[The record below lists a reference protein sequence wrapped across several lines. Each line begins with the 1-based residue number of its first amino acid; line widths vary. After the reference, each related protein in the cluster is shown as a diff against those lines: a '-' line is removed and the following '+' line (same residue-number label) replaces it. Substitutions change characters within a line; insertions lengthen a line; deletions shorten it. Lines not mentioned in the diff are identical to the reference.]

1 MPKTSTKFTDTPA
14 LYGHAC
20 NCRRGQERDN
30 CPACEGTGHRIDFA
44 SIRARRAPLVL
55 DLSSPAVLEKFLH
68 RNR

>member
-1 MPKTSTKFTDTPA
+1 MPNTTKYTDTPA
-14 LYGHAC
+14 LYGNPC

-30 CPACEGTGHRIDFA
+30 CPACEGTGKRINFA
-44 SIRARRAPLVL
+44 AIRARRAPLVL

>member
-1 MPKTSTKFTDTPA
+1 MPNTSTKYTDTPA
-14 LYGHAC
+14 LYGNPC

-30 CPACEGTGHRIDFA
+30 CPACEGTGKRIAFA
-44 SIRARRAPLVL
+44 AIRARRAPLVL